1 MNIKAQALFDDTAI
15 TGARAFGGPDVT
27 SSAMKTAIREWF
39 NLFFMRVPEREEDP
53 AQRIPCAIIGRLVKA
68 FGFAEYDSSFN
79 SVPAPGSKADWM
91 NVARKAIDAVKLD
104 ALQWAMAWRRMFHK
118 ARAGRYGRACLSGGA
133 PRLLQRSCTRAG
145 RYYGYAAVRTEPHRG
160 KILYAVGAPQRR
172 TGAVISQFKTSCICQ
187 IPLRR

>member
-39 NLFFMRVPEREEDP
+39 DLFFMRVPEREEDP

-68 FGFAEYDSSFN
+68 CFAEYDSSFN

-91 NVARKAIDAVKLD
+91 NIARKAIDSVKLD
-104 ALQWAMAWRRMFHK
+104 VLQWAMVGGECFIKPAPDGTGGLAYQVVRRDCYNVL
-118 ARAGRYGRACLSGGA
+118 ARGPGGITDV
-133 PRLLQRSCTRAG
+133 LLCERNHIGEDSLRCWS
-145 RYYGYAAVRTEPHRG
+145 AA
-160 KILYAVGAPQRR
+160 A
-172 TGAVISQFKTSCICQ
+172 
-187 IPLRR
+187 